1 VYLQSWFQNS
11 IAARYLVIGFVALL
25 AIFIQQFP
33 NFNAYLKT
41 PLGMHFSGQA
51 TWFDPWDINVY
62 VATIRSGQAGK
73 IFVQNQYTTEHR
85 ADSLIYPI
93 YTITGKLFP
102 QANPFVLF
110 HTLAA
115 LGAVLLSFSLYFF
128 AYFLTRDQ
136 GKSLMVLPLSLFGGG
151 MGWLVQSFHRSA
163 DISVTSITF
172 VSSLQ
177 RSHEA
182 VGTILYLG
190 SMVALFATKDSKSI
204 YRFIIPSIL
213 LTALVFFYP
222 YYLLSFAC
230 IGLTFGLWRKYHD
243 HGWRMIIN
251 VIVSLVIP
259 SLITLAYYHHIQ
271 TTDFASAASESL
283 KNIGFWSLIFGY
295 SLFVLT
301 IPLLLRLKKNSY
313 NKQLVAYL
321 CIWIIVSVALAYR
334 PFGFSRFFLRGMFFP
349 LVTLFVTLLFA
360 IKADHIR
367 KLVLLSFIPLFFL
380 TQGYIFNRRVSEPQN
395 TNKWFYLSGDKWQG
409 FEYLKTSP
417 GEGILSLY
425 TMGNYLPAMTGKT
438 VYLGHLIQTPD
449 AKEKLKQIRSF
460 YSGKMSDQ
468 EACDFLKEA
477 NINEVVYSEEELE
490 FGGQYYSCMEKT
502 YDSPTFVVF
511 RVKNSPDL

>member
-1 VYLQSWFQNS
+1 MYLQSWFQNS
-11 IAARYLVIGFVALL
+11 ITARYLAIGFVALL

-33 NFNAYLKT
+33 NLNAYEKT
-41 PLGMHFSGQA
+41 PQGMFFSGQA

-62 VATIRSGQAGK
+62 VATIRSGQAGN
-73 IFVQNQYTTEHR
+73 ILIQNQYTTEHR
-85 ADSLIYPI
+85 NDSLIYPI
-93 YTITGKLFP
+93 YTVTGKIFP

-110 HTLAA
+110 HTLAG

-136 GKSLMVLPLSLFGGG
+136 GKSLMVLPLSIFGGG
-151 MGWLVQSFHRSA
+151 IGWLVQAFHRSA

-182 VGTILYLG
+182 VGTVLYLG

-204 YRFIIPSIL
+204 YRFIIPVIL

-230 IGLTFGLWRKYHD
+230 VGLIFGLWNKYHD
-243 HGWRMIIN
+243 HDWGVVIN
-251 VIVSLVIP
+251 VIVNLVVP
-259 SLITLAYYHHIQ
+259 SLITLFYYQHLQ

-295 SLFVLT
+295 FLFVVT

-313 NKQLVAYL
+313 NKQLVVFL
-321 CIWIIVSVALAYR
+321 FIWTIASVALAYT
-334 PFGFSRFFLRGMFFP
+334 PFGFSRFFLRGLFFP

-360 IKADHIR
+360 IKADYIK

-380 TQGYIFNRRVSEPQN
+380 TQGYIFYRRVSETQN
-395 TNKWFYLSGDKWQG
+395 ANKWFYLSADTWRG
-409 FEYLKTSP
+409 FEYLKTST
-417 GEGILSLY
+417 GEGLLSLY

-438 VYLGHLIQTPD
+438 VYFGHLIQTPD
-449 AKEKLKQIRSF
+449 ATEKRQKIRKF
-460 YSGKMSDQ
+460 YSGLMKDD
-468 EACDFLKEA
+468 EACDFLYEIKVG
-477 NINEVVYSEEELE
+477 EVVYSEEEFEL
-490 FGGQYYSCMEKT
+490 GGLYYSCMENT
-502 YDSPTFVVF
+502 FDSDTFEVF
-511 RVKNSPDL
+511 KVINSPDL